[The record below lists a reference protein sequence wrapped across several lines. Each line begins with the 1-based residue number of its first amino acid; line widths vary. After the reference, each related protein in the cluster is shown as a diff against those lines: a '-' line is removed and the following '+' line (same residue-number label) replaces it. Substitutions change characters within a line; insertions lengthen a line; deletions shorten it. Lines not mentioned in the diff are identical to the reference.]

1 MRLLA
6 SLAPVPLLLIAA
18 APIERAEA
26 ARRDRAGPSRA
37 DRRLKADILKGMQRY
52 SVAAYRCA
60 RLDRVQAQSLPARFR
75 SGSSVYRRMG
85 HWEEWSARACG
96 QRRTFLVAMWPSR
109 RGGVDFT
116 IKPQRPLKGR

>member
-1 MRLLA
+1 MRRLLA
-6 SLAPVPLLLIAA
+6 FTILLVAA
-18 APIERAEA
+18 APVGKAGMPQG
-26 ARRDRAGPSRA
+26 DKAGPSRA
-37 DRRLKADILKGMQRY
+37 DRRLRADVLKGMQRY

-60 RLDRVQAQSLPARFR
+60 RLDRVQAQSLPTRFR
-75 SGSSVYRRMG
+75 TGSPVYRRGG

-116 IKPQRPLKGR
+116 IEPQRPPRRR